1 MRRAGARQRLLSS
14 AIRDR
19 TERTPALGHIV
30 WGPQTGYVLAT
41 YGPEDPRNR
50 RMAGVECDIVL
61 DNGERTILCNA
72 IVTVPTSTPV
82 GEAQAW
88 RPTPT
93 QRNLD
98 LGLPLILAAPALYST
113 TLLAIPDLSALDG
126 DYVLVAFR
134 GGHVGQP
141 YIIRSVT
148 HPRATIDNGALP
160 DVPWPSDEVLHP
172 TPKSGHIR
180 WVYHA
185 GTKVG
190 IDVAGN
196 VFVVTRDAPKTSAEQ
211 PSPLTPSGSVT
222 LDLKAESSV
231 TVRFAGGLTA
241 FRIGDVGATGGAKVG
256 IGTAPAEPVILG
268 STFQAWA
275 NTVVNLLKTHIHPIV
290 GAGTPEA
297 TIAVS
302 VALQALTEMTATM
315 LSTDVKL
322 TR

>member
-1 MRRAGARQRLLSS
+1 
-14 AIRDR
+14 
-19 TERTPALGHIV
+19 
-30 WGPQTGYVLAT
+30 
-41 YGPEDPRNR
+41 
-50 RMAGVECDIVL
+50 MAGVECDIVL

-98 LGLPLILAAPALYST
+98 LGLPLILAAPALY
-113 TLLAIPDLSALDG
+113 
-126 DYVLVAFR
+126 
-134 GGHVGQP
+134 GQP